1 VSQIVKVVAITDR
14 PSEYETL
21 VDLGTYRVIVRWPD
35 GDRDRGMA
43 IARRV
48 AGALQDLEAYL
59 EGGRRRPLVA
69 IARETVL
76 AEVVRLARDL
86 VAPFVAPAEPGEYIG
101 PMCLGC
107 GLDVEEHLY
116 AAPGVCTTCDVRR
129 HIAALDAVEER
140 A

>member
-101 PMCLGC
+101 PMWINGASAGVLTAR
-107 GLDVEEHLY
+107 LDERGPLDWIVESIRADGATE
-116 AAPGVCTTCDVRR
+116 
-129 HIAALDAVEER
+129 VEG
-140 A
+140 